1 MPMKRRRG
9 QPSGETV
16 GGLARA
22 GNGAA
27 LRSSAGPE
35 VAGLQAQDGAEK
47 ARSSV
52 LRPSHQRSNK
62 ANPAASDPCSVCAA
76 QRREI
81 MIVPLTN
88 LPVPFQPIFQS
99 LSGGSDILSLS
110 QLINCS
116 IAYSRSKDPN
126 ERFCS
131 DRHTRV

>member
-1 MPMKRRRG
+1 MKRPRGRRSEG
-9 QPSGETV
+9 AV

-27 LRSSAGPE
+27 LRSGAGPE
-35 VAGLQAQDGAEK
+35 AAGLQAQGGAEK

-52 LRPSHQRSNK
+52 LGPPRQRSNK
-62 ANPAASDPCSVCAA
+62 ANPLASDPCSVCAA

-88 LPVPFQPIFQS
+88 LAVPFHPVFQS
-99 LSGGSDILSLS
+99 LNEGSDILSLS

-116 IAYSRSKDPN
+116 IA
-126 ERFCS
+126 
-131 DRHTRV
+131 